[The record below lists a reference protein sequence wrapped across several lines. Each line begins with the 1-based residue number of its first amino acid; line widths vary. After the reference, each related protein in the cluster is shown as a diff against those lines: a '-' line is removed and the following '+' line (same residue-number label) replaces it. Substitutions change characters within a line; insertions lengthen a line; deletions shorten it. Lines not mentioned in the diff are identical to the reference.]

1 MKILYGASVAR
12 YDLLRPV
19 QALASKITKWT
30 KLCDRKLHRLSYIN
44 ETVQI
49 CLHAWVGDPI
59 ERIKMVLYCDADL
72 ASDRNDH
79 KSTSGVF
86 LCLMGPQ
93 TFVPIAAYCQR
104 QTSVSKSTPEAEVVA
119 LHDGLTKQ
127 GIPGLVLWEEV
138 KGQSVNLTVAED
150 NQAAVRIIIS
160 GKNPN
165 MRYLSRTQR
174 VDIARLNQFYEE
186 KLFTFVDCPT
196 EYQAANM
203 MTKAICDAREWM
215 RELQTT
221 GHFAPDHLG
230 EIIKGSAAAPAE
242 RGVSQNSESNGSLPK
257 QLSNEADDD
266 RWPSWI
272 DTNLSKREGEGL
284 HVSERESI
292 LFVRGAKTGETRI
305 LADDAR
311 CGEAAA
317 VAIFAPNRD
326 IPLLRHQKSRGP
338 RSETR
343 SKREQSALFA
353 VARVMKLARDARVPV
368 ILVKHEESFMPSR
381 VFRHLCERSGLVRI
395 SSKPT
400 LIGCPG
406 ESMDRLD
413 SCHIAHAM
421 RDCNYEE
428 SHSERRTTVAA
439 KLPNIKGE
447 VDYFTCIELVA
458 RHS

>member
-1 MKILYGASVAR
+1 MKYDMEDFMKQCVVRYRELCGIAYPKALEKAKTPYLDESKPEFDENPNNERFNEVMGQPNVEVDEEEGCLGEHAPAVLMKILYGARVAR

-30 KLCDRKLHRLSYIN
+30 KLCDHKLHRLVSYIN

-93 TFVPIAAYCQR
+93 TFVPIAAYCR
-104 QTSVSKSTPEAEVVA
+104 KQTSVSKSTPEAEVVA
-119 LHDGLTKQ
+119 LRDGLTKQ

-138 KGQSVNLTVAED
+138 KGQSVNLAVAED

-203 MTKAICDAREWM
+203 MTKAICDSREWM
-215 RELQTT
+215 RHLQTT
-221 GHFAPDHLG
+221 GH
-230 EIIKGSAAAPAE
+230 
-242 RGVSQNSESNGSLPK
+242 
-257 QLSNEADDD
+257 
-266 RWPSWI
+266 
-272 DTNLSKREGEGL
+272 
-284 HVSERESI
+284 
-292 LFVRGAKTGETRI
+292 
-305 LADDAR
+305 
-311 CGEAAA
+311 C
-317 VAIFAPNRD
+317 
-326 IPLLRHQKSRGP
+326 P
-338 RSETR
+338 RSPGR
-343 SKREQSALFA
+343 DHQRLCCSA
-353 VARVMKLARDARVPV
+353 R
-368 ILVKHEESFMPSR
+368 
-381 VFRHLCERSGLVRI
+381 G
-395 SSKPT
+395 
-400 LIGCPG
+400 
-406 ESMDRLD
+406 
-413 SCHIAHAM
+413 
-421 RDCNYEE
+421 
-428 SHSERRTTVAA
+428 
-439 KLPNIKGE
+439 KGGIPE
-447 VDYFTCIELVA
+447 FCV
-458 RHS
+458 

>member
-1 MKILYGASVAR
+1 MDGDEEEGCLGEHAPAVLMKILYGARVAR

-30 KLCDRKLHRLSYIN
+30 KLCDRKLHRLVSYIN

-93 TFVPIAAYCQR
+93 TFVPIAAYCR
-104 QTSVSKSTPEAEVVA
+104 KQTSVSKSTPEAEVVA

-127 GIPGLVLWEEV
+127 EIPGLVLWEEV

-203 MTKAICDAREWM
+203 MTKAAAICDSREWL
-215 RELQTT
+215 RDLQTT

-242 RGVSQNSESNGSLPK
+242 RGVFQNSVSDKRLLR
-257 QLSNEADDD
+257 QVSNEAEDD

-272 DTNLSKREGEGL
+272 DVNLSKREGEGL
-284 HVSERESI
+284 HIWERESI

-311 CGEAAA
+311 CGEAAR

-338 RSETR
+338 RSETP
-343 SKREQSALFA
+343 SKGEQSDLFA
-353 VARVMKLARDARVPV
+353 VARVMKLARHARVPV
-368 ILVKHEESFMPSR
+368 ILIRHEQSCRRECSGTSAR
-381 VFRHLCERSGLVRI
+381 V
-395 SSKPT
+395 
-400 LIGCPG
+400 
-406 ESMDRLD
+406 MDW
-413 SCHIAHAM
+413 
-421 RDCNYEE
+421 
-428 SHSERRTTVAA
+428 
-439 KLPNIKGE
+439 
-447 VDYFTCIELVA
+447 
-458 RHS
+458 

>member
-1 MKILYGASVAR
+1 MNYTTPKKDPPNIASEASERVGGKVEFMKYDMEDFMKQCVVRYRELCGVAYSKALEKAKTPYLDESKPEFDENPNNERFNEVMGQPNVDVDEEEGCLGEHAPAVLMKILYGARVAR

-30 KLCDRKLHRLSYIN
+30 KLCDRKLHRLVSYIN

-93 TFVPIAAYCQR
+93 TFVPIAAYCR
-104 QTSVSKSTPEAEVVA
+104 KQTSVSKSTPEAEVVA

-203 MTKAICDAREWM
+203 MTKAICDSREWM
-215 RELQTT
+215 RDLQTT
-221 GHFAPDHLG
+221 GHFAPHHLG

-242 RGVSQNSESNGSLPK
+242 RGVFQNSVFNKGLLR
-257 QLSNEADDD
+257 QVSNEAEDD

-272 DTNLSKREGEGL
+272 DVNLSKREGDGNERVSCSSGGL
-284 HVSERESI
+284 
-292 LFVRGAKTGETRI
+292 K
-305 LADDAR
+305 
-311 CGEAAA
+311 
-317 VAIFAPNRD
+317 
-326 IPLLRHQKSRGP
+326 Q
-338 RSETR
+338 
-343 SKREQSALFA
+343 
-353 VARVMKLARDARVPV
+353 
-368 ILVKHEESFMPSR
+368 
-381 VFRHLCERSGLVRI
+381 
-395 SSKPT
+395 
-400 LIGCPG
+400 
-406 ESMDRLD
+406 
-413 SCHIAHAM
+413 
-421 RDCNYEE
+421 
-428 SHSERRTTVAA
+428 ERREFWLMTQGVAKPRRLRSSRRTETFLSCGVNSPA
-439 KLPNIKGE
+439 DRAARLLPRENNQI
-447 VDYFTCIELVA
+447 CLQ
-458 RHS
+458 